1 MKRLSVLAVSMAVA
15 ISSSAAGY
23 YSSSDMSDGMTFM
36 AIVLLVWG
44 ILEIVLFFK
53 IWGMTNNVK
62 KIVRE
67 FIDKPASIEAA
78 KKTIISKLRQ
88 KDLPEA
94 QHNKYLQDLID
105 YHIKQ
110 LSEDDIDY
118 DFSDLRDKYAK
129 R

>member
-23 YSSSDMSDGMTFM
+23 YSSSDMSDGVTIM

-78 KKTIISKLRQ
+78 KKTIIGAGVIFRG
-88 KDLPEA
+88 
-94 QHNKYLQDLID
+94 
-105 YHIKQ
+105 
-110 LSEDDIDY
+110 
-118 DFSDLRDKYAK
+118 
-129 R
+129 

>member
-78 KKTIISKLRQ
+78 KKTIISKLHQ

-110 LSEDDIDY
+110 LAEDDIDY
-118 DFSDLRDKYAK
+118 DFSDLRDKYTK